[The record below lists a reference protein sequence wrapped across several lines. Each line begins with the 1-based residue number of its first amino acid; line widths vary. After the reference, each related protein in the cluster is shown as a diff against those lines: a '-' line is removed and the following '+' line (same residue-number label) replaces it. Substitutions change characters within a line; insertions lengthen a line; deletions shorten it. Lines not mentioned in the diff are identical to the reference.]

1 MGKSVSGM
9 GNNRRKTERRK
20 NMKKCLLGLLL
31 VVALVAVSCS
41 QDKVVQDDLISIS
54 FTKLEAKA
62 ISSDY
67 NVTSAGTWGNATVQI
82 GGVNDYYWTYKATKA
97 DTGFTT
103 GQIEDFEIW
112 NEGAGLSGSKQ
123 FSKGKW
129 TFMLK
134 AYASESDR
142 TAGTKAIFEGEATTG
157 ELTVASTVMVPVN
170 YTYVTGT
177 GKASFTITPEIEQAK
192 SAEGTALTQYK
203 VTKVE
208 MLIDGKSVELAENE
222 AKTAWIGTQAEITTG
237 VQPVGI
243 KVYVDNEEEPSYSKE
258 DYGTAI
264 IMYGMTTDITGSA
277 KITLSADLTI
287 GITAGA
293 TLPTEQPTE
302 EGCLYKAPANTV
314 AGNTLTFG
322 KIPKTV
328 ETYGG
333 TDISWK
339 VLEVKDGK
347 ALVISEKV
355 LMGKYYSTSSNA
367 WEGSDLKTYLN
378 GDFKNEYGIS
388 NVSFAAAVSSETG
401 YGAGEIFLLS
411 TAETQNTTYFAD
423 NASRVAKDL
432 SDNATQWWTR
442 TADGSYL
449 VKVISV
455 KGNPNSKRINEDYFG
470 VRPAFWINLE

>member
-1 MGKSVSGM
+1 
-9 GNNRRKTERRK
+9 
-20 NMKKCLLGLLL
+20 MKKCLLGLLL

-67 NVTSAGTWGNATVQI
+67 NVSSAGTWGYATVQI
-82 GGVNDYYWTYKATKA
+82 GDVKDYYWTYKATKA

-103 GQIEDFEIW
+103 GEIENFANW

-129 TFMLK
+129 TFVLK
-134 AYASESDR
+134 AYASEADR
-142 TAGTKAIFEGEATTG
+142 TAGTKAIFEGEITTG
-157 ELTVASTVMVPVN
+157 ELTAASTVTVPVN
-170 YTYVTGT
+170 YTYVTGA

-192 SAEGTALTQYK
+192 SAEGTALTEYK

-208 MLIDGKSVELAENE
+208 MLIDGKTVQLAENQE
-222 AKTAWIGTQAEITTG
+222 KTAWVGTQAEITTG

-243 KVYVDNEEEPSYSKE
+243 KVYVDDEEEPRYSKE

-264 IMYGMTTDITGSA
+264 IMYGMTTAITGSA

-287 GITAGA
+287 GISAGA

-302 EGCLYKAPANTV
+302 EGCLYKAPANTE

-322 KIPKTV
+322 KIPETV

-333 TDISWK
+333 TDITWK

-355 LMGKYYSTSSNA
+355 LMKKNFNSTDSNA
-367 WEGSDLKTYLN
+367 WDGSDMKTYLN
-378 GDFKNEYGIS
+378 GDFKTEYGIS
-388 NVSFAAAVSSETG
+388 NVSFAEAVASETG

-411 TAETQNTTYFAD
+411 KAEAE
-423 NASRVAKDL
+423 
-432 SDNATQWWTR
+432 NAT
-442 TADGSYL
+442 
-449 VKVISV
+449 
-455 KGNPNSKRINEDYFG
+455 
-470 VRPAFWINLE
+470 